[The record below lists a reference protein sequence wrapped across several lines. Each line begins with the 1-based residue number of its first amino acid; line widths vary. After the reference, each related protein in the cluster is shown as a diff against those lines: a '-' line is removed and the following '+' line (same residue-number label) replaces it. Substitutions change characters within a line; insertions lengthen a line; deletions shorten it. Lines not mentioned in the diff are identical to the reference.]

1 MCIKAAEHKPE
12 ALENLPDH
20 FKTDD
25 TCKDAVR
32 REPYALGYIP
42 DHLKA
47 QEMCGKAI
55 EEDPWRL
62 NAVPDCFKNKRKCE
76 KAVEDE
82 PWLLEYVPDWSVTQ
96 QQAKLW
102 DDYCT
107 DGGYIKCYEGY
118 QKRKTQKPRIKEGLL
133 PTAWHPSR
141 YWDWC
146 VPEDEKKRQ
155 KNYGNKHRLFC
166 I

>member
-1 MCIKAAEHKPE
+1 M
-12 ALENLPDH
+12 
-20 FKTDD
+20 
-25 TCKDAVR
+25 R

-62 NAVPDCFKNKRKCE
+62 NAVSDCFKNKRKCE

-82 PWLLEYVPDWSVTQ
+82 PWLLEYVPNWFVTQ

-107 DGGYIKCYEGY
+107 DGGYIK
-118 QKRKTQKPRIKEGLL
+118 
-133 PTAWHPSR
+133 
-141 YWDWC
+141 
-146 VPEDEKKRQ
+146 
-155 KNYGNKHRLFC
+155 
-166 I
+166 